1 MFFTGVLYLM
11 FEDTILGK
19 RSVAPKSSAAVSTVG
34 PRIIVGTQ
42 VGLVLLALLV
52 TRSSV
57 SFLQARQG
65 LPFGNQVVGWGVLGK
80 SNPRRVV
87 FESYG

>member
-1 MFFTGVLYLM
+1 MFLTGVLYLM
-11 FEDTILGK
+11 FEDAILGK
-19 RSVAPKSSAAVSTVG
+19 SSVAPKSPAAVSTVG
-34 PRIIVGTQ
+34 SRIIVGTQ

-65 LPFGNQVVGWGVLGK
+65 LPLGNQVVGWGVLGRF
-80 SNPRRVV
+80 NPCRVV
-87 FESYG
+87 FGS